1 MKDTGFW
8 VDTSKVDRV
17 TSMFTYGP
25 DKRLVRASAYRI
37 AGHSSKPAFLSGSG
51 GLLST
56 TDDYFRFA
64 QMMLNGGEANGKR
77 FLKASTVE
85 LMRTNVLAEGVEVDT
100 YGPAQP
106 GIGFGLDFAI
116 VMDPAAANTRRG
128 ADSFYWGGAFGTWF
142 WLDPMNDIV
151 VVGMIQNVGGSSAD
165 RRHRHRCDRCPGSW
179 CIRRWSIARNDFPS
193 QVSEHDGRSRSR
205 WRHGALTVR
214 YRRARRAGATGRSS
228 RRRTRAGPDARQ
240 RTHPH
245 HGRTKH
251 RREHGDHPQRPLR
264 GGRQCGAIWGSPPAT
279 QVIDLR
285 GRTVVPGLIDTH
297 LHGLDTADRP
307 GYHALD
313 VESATSIREVQ
324 DVLAAHRKT
333 VPEGQWITAIGA
345 AHPNLW
351 SEHRFPTLKELDDA
365 VPDRPVLL
373 YQGFNGAA
381 ATNTLGKKFF
391 DAADAAPPLH
401 PDYKGV
407 HVSETGAIGE
417 SNAATGGPSTNALY
431 LLRRLQKFEDKKR
444 NALRTMAYSTSVGL
458 TAWLDKS
465 TIYALGPL
473 HPRQGS
479 ANVDPYKSRDAWNAV
494 HTEGRMS
501 MRVQMDFT
509 AFAERDDNAM
519 LKEYLRNALPYF
531 GDDMLRTGGIGE
543 WPAPAAAVE
552 QTRAAQRLVAQA
564 RWRCDNDA
572 ANLRAL
578 TQLVEQLE
586 DVNKDVDIT
595 GLRWNVNLLGTGVG
609 WVTAGLS
616 GSAPGAR
623 LQHPAVREQ
632 LGQLEQPQCRRGSC
646 VPDDQSTPDPQEP
659 LQQRHPH
666 LAAEPVA
673 ASLLRRHRR
682 ELVRAAGQPR

>member
-1 MKDTGFW
+1 M
-8 VDTSKVDRV
+8 
-17 TSMFTYGP
+17 
-25 DKRLVRASAYRI
+25 
-37 AGHSSKPAFLSGSG
+37 
-51 GLLST
+51 
-56 TDDYFRFA
+56 
-64 QMMLNGGEANGKR
+64 
-77 FLKASTVE
+77 
-85 LMRTNVLAEGVEVDT
+85 
-100 YGPAQP
+100 
-106 GIGFGLDFAI
+106 
-116 VMDPAAANTRRG
+116 
-128 ADSFYWGGAFGTWF
+128 
-142 WLDPMNDIV
+142 
-151 VVGMIQNVGGSSAD
+151 
-165 RRHRHRCDRCPGSW
+165 
-179 CIRRWSIARNDFPS
+179 
-193 QVSEHDGRSRSR
+193 
-205 WRHGALTVR
+205 
-214 YRRARRAGATGRSS
+214 
-228 RRRTRAGPDARQ
+228 
-240 RTHPH
+240 
-245 HGRTKH
+245 
-251 RREHGDHPQRPLR
+251 
-264 GGRQCGAIWGSPPAT
+264 
-279 QVIDLR
+279 
-285 GRTVVPGLIDTH
+285 PGLIDTH

-307 GYHALD
+307 GYHVLD

-345 AHPNLW
+345 AQPNLW
-351 SEHRFPTLKELDDA
+351 AEHRFPTLKELDDA

-373 YQGFNGAA
+373 YQGFYGAA
-381 ATNTLGKKFF
+381 ATNTPGKKFF
-391 DAADAAPPLH
+391 DAADAAPPPH

-417 SNAATGGPSTNALY
+417 SNGATGGPSTNALY

-444 NALRTMAYSTSVGL
+444 NALRTMAYSTSVGV

-572 ANLRAL
+572 ANLGAL

-586 DVNKDVDIT
+586 DVNKEVGIT
-595 GLRWNVNLLGTGVG
+595 SLRWNVNLLGTGVG
-609 WVTAGLS
+609 WVTPACWI
-616 GSAPGAR
+616 GSRRSAAASSCPRTTGSTRA
-623 LQHPAVREQ
+623 HPE
-632 LGQLEQPQCRRGSC
+632 CRRGTC

-673 ASLLRRHRR
+673 APLLRRHRR
-682 ELVRAAGQPR
+682 ELVRAAGQSRRTSHA

>member
-1 MKDTGFW
+1 MISRRTFLGTAAGAGLA
-8 VDTSKVDRV
+8 VARLAAQAPRV
-17 TSMFTYGP
+17 ALPADGRAP
-25 DKRLVRASAYRI
+25 DLMLVNGRI
-37 AGHSSKPAFLSGSG
+37 HTMDARNTVATTVSIRNGRVAAVGNAAPRGAAP
-51 GLLST
+51 ST
-56 TDDYFRFA
+56 TR
-64 QMMLNGGEANGKR
+64 
-77 FLKASTVE
+77 
-85 LMRTNVLAEGVEVDT
+85 
-100 YGPAQP
+100 
-106 GIGFGLDFAI
+106 
-116 VMDPAAANTRRG
+116 
-128 ADSFYWGGAFGTWF
+128 
-142 WLDPMNDIV
+142 
-151 VVGMIQNVGGSSAD
+151 
-165 RRHRHRCDRCPGSW
+165 
-179 CIRRWSIARNDFPS
+179 
-193 QVSEHDGRSRSR
+193 
-205 WRHGALTVR
+205 
-214 YRRARRAGATGRSS
+214 
-228 RRRTRAGPDARQ
+228 
-240 RTHPH
+240 
-245 HGRTKH
+245 
-251 RREHGDHPQRPLR
+251 
-264 GGRQCGAIWGSPPAT
+264 
-279 QVIDLR
+279 VIDLR

-333 VPEGQWITAIGA
+333 VPAGQWITAIGA

-351 SEHRFPTLKELDDA
+351 IEHRFPTLKELDDA

-407 HVSETGAIGE
+407 HVSEPGAIGA
-417 SNAATGGPSTNALY
+417 SAGATGGPSTNALY
-431 LLRRLQKFEDKKR
+431 LLRRLQKFDDKKR
-444 NALRTMAYSTSVGL
+444 NALRTMAYSTSVGV

-494 HTEGRMS
+494 HTDGRMS

-509 AFAERDDNAM
+509 AFAELDDNAM

-564 RWRCDNDA
+564 GWRCDNDA
-572 ANLRAL
+572 SNLRGL

-586 DVNKDVDIT
+586 DVNKDVGIA

-609 WVTAGLS
+609 WVTAGLLD
-616 GSAPGAR
+616 R
-623 LQHPAVREQ
+623 LQALGCSIQLSANNWVNSIDPNVVVGHAYKTINQHPIHKSLFSNATHISPLNPWLHLYYIVTGVNSFGQQVNPGEHLTRAEALSLRTRESSWH
-632 LGQLEQPQCRRGSC
+632 LGMEDRLGAIEPGRLADLVVLDRDYFS
-646 VPDDQSTPDPQEP
+646 VPDVEIKKIRSVLTVVDGKVVHEST
-659 LQQRHPH
+659 
-666 LAAEPVA
+666 
-673 ASLLRRHRR
+673 
-682 ELVRAAGQPR
+682 

>member
-1 MKDTGFW
+1 MISRRTFLGATATAGCAVALGRSPTDVVVHAAQAVSAAPTNGPAPDLML
-8 VDTSKVDRV
+8 VNGRIHAMDARGTIANAV
-17 TSMFTYGP
+17 TIRNG
-25 DKRLVRASAYRI
+25 
-37 AGHSSKPAFLSGSG
+37 
-51 GLLST
+51 
-56 TDDYFRFA
+56 RFA
-64 QMMLNGGEANGKR
+64 AVGSATRVSMPRG
-77 FLKASTVE
+77 T
-85 LMRTNVLAEGVEVDT
+85 
-100 YGPAQP
+100 P
-106 GIGFGLDFAI
+106 GI
-116 VMDPAAANTRRG
+116 
-128 ADSFYWGGAFGTWF
+128 
-142 WLDPMNDIV
+142 
-151 VVGMIQNVGGSSAD
+151 
-165 RRHRHRCDRCPGSW
+165 
-179 CIRRWSIARNDFPS
+179 
-193 QVSEHDGRSRSR
+193 
-205 WRHGALTVR
+205 
-214 YRRARRAGATGRSS
+214 
-228 RRRTRAGPDARQ
+228 
-240 RTHPH
+240 
-245 HGRTKH
+245 
-251 RREHGDHPQRPLR
+251 
-264 GGRQCGAIWGSPPAT
+264 
-279 QVIDLR
+279 DLG

-324 DVLAAHRKT
+324 AVLAAHRKT
-333 VPEGQWITAIGA
+333 VPEGEWITAIGA

-351 SEHRFPTLKELDDA
+351 AEHRFPTLKELDDA

-391 DAADAAPPLH
+391 DAADAAAPPH

-407 HVSETGAIGE
+407 RVSETGAIGE

-444 NALRTMAYSTSVGL
+444 NALRTMAYSTSVGV

-479 ANVDPYKSRDAWNAV
+479 ANVDPYKSRDAWNEV

-519 LKEYLRNALPYF
+519 LKEYLKNALPYF

-586 DVNKDVDIT
+586 DVNRDVGIAS
-595 GLRWNVNLLGTGVG
+595 LRWNVNLLGTGVG
-609 WVTAGLS
+609 WVTTELLD
-616 GSAPGAR
+616 R
-623 LQHPAVREQ
+623 LQALGCSIQ
-632 LGQLEQPQCRRGSC
+632 LSSNNWVNSNSSNGVAGHAYR
-646 VPDDQSTPDPQEP
+646 TIN
-659 LQQRHPH
+659 RHPIHKSLFSNATHISPLNPWLH
-666 LAAEPVA
+666 LYYVVTGVNSYGQQVNPDEHLTREEA
-673 ASLLRRHRR
+673 LRLRTR
-682 ELVRAAGQPR
+682 ESSWHLRMEDRLGTIEQGRLADLVVLDRDYFSVPEVEIKKIRSVLTVVDGRIVHELPGVRAR

>member
-1 MKDTGFW
+1 MPTIPTISRRHFLGAAAGAGLAAARLAAQAP
-8 VDTSKVDRV
+8 RV
-17 TSMFTYGP
+17 APLAGEPAP
-25 DKRLVRASAYRI
+25 DLMLVNGRI
-37 AGHSSKPAFLSGSG
+37 HTMDARN
-51 GLLST
+51 T
-56 TDDYFRFA
+56 V
-64 QMMLNGGEANGKR
+64 
-77 FLKASTVE
+77 ASTVTI
-85 LMRTNVLAEGVEVDT
+85 RNGRFSAVGNAAPSTAV
-100 YGPAQP
+100 PA
-106 GIGFGLDFAI
+106 
-116 VMDPAAANTRRG
+116 M
-128 ADSFYWGGAFGTWF
+128 
-142 WLDPMNDIV
+142 
-151 VVGMIQNVGGSSAD
+151 
-165 RRHRHRCDRCPGSW
+165 
-179 CIRRWSIARNDFPS
+179 
-193 QVSEHDGRSRSR
+193 
-205 WRHGALTVR
+205 
-214 YRRARRAGATGRSS
+214 
-228 RRRTRAGPDARQ
+228 
-240 RTHPH
+240 
-245 HGRTKH
+245 
-251 RREHGDHPQRPLR
+251 
-264 GGRQCGAIWGSPPAT
+264 

-324 DVLAAHRKT
+324 DVLAAHRNT
-333 VPEGQWITAIGA
+333 VPQGQWITAIGA

-351 SEHRFPTLKELDDA
+351 SEKRFPTLKELDDA

-381 ATNTLGKKFF
+381 ATNTPGKKFF
-391 DAADAAPPLH
+391 DAADAASPLH
-401 PDYKGV
+401 PDYMGV
-407 HVSETGAIGE
+407 HVSETGGI
-417 SNAATGGPSTNALY
+417 AASTGAAGGPSTNALY

-444 NALRTMAYSTSVGL
+444 NALRTMAYSTSVGV

-564 RWRCDNDA
+564 GWRCDNDA
-572 ANLRAL
+572 SNLRGL

-586 DVNKDVDIT
+586 DVNKDVGISS
-595 GLRWNVNLLGTGVG
+595 LRWNVNLLGTGVG
-609 WVTAGLS
+609 WVTTAFLD
-616 GSAPGAR
+616 R
-623 LQHPAVREQ
+623 LQALGCSIQLSSNNWVNSNDPSVVAGHAYRTINQHPIHKSLFSNATHISPLNPWLHLYYVVTGVNSYGQQVNPGEHLTREEALRLRTRDSSWHLGMEDRLGTIEPGKLADLAVLDRDYFT
-632 LGQLEQPQCRRGSC
+632 
-646 VPDDQSTPDPQEP
+646 VPDVEIKKIGSVLTVVDGKVVHES
-659 LQQRHPH
+659 
-666 LAAEPVA
+666 AGI
-673 ASLLRRHRR
+673 
-682 ELVRAAGQPR
+682 RAR

>member
-1 MKDTGFW
+1 MISRRKFLGVTATGCA
-8 VDTSKVDRV
+8 V
-17 TSMFTYGP
+17 
-25 DKRLVRASAYRI
+25 AI
-37 AGHSSKPAFLSGSG
+37 GHSPADIVVHAAQAPSNAPVSGPAPD
-51 GLLST
+51 LVLV
-56 TDDYFRFA
+56 
-64 QMMLNGGEANGKR
+64 NGRIHTMDARNTI
-77 FLKASTVE
+77 ASTVTI
-85 LMRTNVLAEGVEVDT
+85 RNGRFAAVGSAAPR
-100 YGPAQP
+100 GP
-106 GIGFGLDFAI
+106 
-116 VMDPAAANTRRG
+116 T
-128 ADSFYWGGAFGTWF
+128 
-142 WLDPMNDIV
+142 
-151 VVGMIQNVGGSSAD
+151 
-165 RRHRHRCDRCPGSW
+165 
-179 CIRRWSIARNDFPS
+179 
-193 QVSEHDGRSRSR
+193 
-205 WRHGALTVR
+205 
-214 YRRARRAGATGRSS
+214 
-228 RRRTRAGPDARQ
+228 
-240 RTHPH
+240 
-245 HGRTKH
+245 
-251 RREHGDHPQRPLR
+251 
-264 GGRQCGAIWGSPPAT
+264 PPAT
-279 QVIDLR
+279 QLIDLR

-351 SEHRFPTLKELDDA
+351 AEHRFPTLKELDDV

-381 ATNTLGKKFF
+381 ATNTLGKRFF

-417 SNAATGGPSTNALY
+417 SNAATGGPSTNTLY

-444 NALRTMAYSTSVGL
+444 NALRTMAYSTSVGV

-479 ANVDPYKSRDAWNAV
+479 ANVDPYKSRDAWNEV

-572 ANLRAL
+572 ANMGAL
-578 TQLVEQLE
+578 SQLVEQLE
-586 DVNKDVDIT
+586 DVNKEIDIT
-595 GLRWNVNLLGTGVG
+595 SLRWNVNLLGTGVG
-609 WVTAGLS
+609 WVTRDLLD
-616 GSAPGAR
+616 R
-623 LQHPAVREQ
+623 LQALGCSIQLSANNWVNSNNTNAVAGHAYGTISRHPIHKSLFSNATHISPLNPWLHLYYVITGVNSYGQQVNPGEHLTREEALRLRTRESSWHLRMEDR
-632 LGQLEQPQCRRGSC
+632 LGTIEPGMLADLVVLDRDYFS
-646 VPDDQSTPDPQEP
+646 VPDVEIKKIRSVLTVVDGKVV
-659 LQQRHPH
+659 H
-666 LAAEPVA
+666 
-673 ASLLRRHRR
+673 
-682 ELVRAAGQPR
+682 ELPGVRA

>member
-1 MKDTGFW
+1 MDARNT
-8 VDTSKVDRV
+8 
-17 TSMFTYGP
+17 
-25 DKRLVRASAYRI
+25 I
-37 AGHSSKPAFLSGSG
+37 
-51 GLLST
+51 
-56 TDDYFRFA
+56 
-64 QMMLNGGEANGKR
+64 
-77 FLKASTVE
+77 ASTVTI
-85 LMRTNVLAEGVEVDT
+85 RNGR
-100 YGPAQP
+100 
-106 GIGFGLDFAI
+106 FAA
-116 VMDPAAANTRRG
+116 VGNAAPR
-128 ADSFYWGGAFGTWF
+128 
-142 WLDPMNDIV
+142 
-151 VVGMIQNVGGSSAD
+151 
-165 RRHRHRCDRCPGSW
+165 
-179 CIRRWSIARNDFPS
+179 
-193 QVSEHDGRSRSR
+193 E
-205 WRHGALTVR
+205 
-214 YRRARRAGATGRSS
+214 
-228 RRRTRAGPDARQ
+228 PDVA
-240 RTHPH
+240 
-245 HGRTKH
+245 
-251 RREHGDHPQRPLR
+251 
-264 GGRQCGAIWGSPPAT
+264 
-279 QVIDLR
+279 VIDLR

-307 GYHALD
+307 GYHVLD

-324 DVLAAHRKT
+324 DVLAAQRKT

-345 AHPNLW
+345 AQTNLW
-351 SEHRFPTLKELDDA
+351 AERRFPTLKELDDA

-373 YQGFNGAA
+373 YQGFYGAA
-381 ATNTLGKKFF
+381 ATNTPGKKFF
-391 DAADAAPPLH
+391 DAADAAPPPH

-417 SNAATGGPSTNALY
+417 SNGATGGPSTNALY

-444 NALRTMAYSTSVGL
+444 NAIRTMAYSTSVGV

-552 QTRAAQRLVAQA
+552 QTRAAQRLVAEA

-572 ANLRAL
+572 ANLGAL

-586 DVNKDVDIT
+586 DVNREVEHRRPAVEREPPGHRRRLGDP
-595 GLRWNVNLLGTGVG
+595 GL
-609 WVTAGLS
+609 A
-616 GSAPGAR
+616 GSAPGPR
-623 LQHPAVREQ
+623 LQHPAVLEQ
-632 LGQLEQPQCRRGSC
+632 LGQLEQHPECRRGSC
-646 VPDDQSTPDPQEP
+646 VPDDQSAPDPQEP

-673 ASLLRRHRR
+673 APLLRRHRR
-682 ELVRAAGQPR
+682 ELVRAAGQPRRTSHA

>member
-1 MKDTGFW
+1 MPTTPISRRQFIGTAGAGLAVARLAGQAPPVVSPAGGPAPDLLLVNG
-8 VDTSKVDRV
+8 RV
-17 TSMFTYGP
+17 HTMDARNT
-25 DKRLVRASAYRI
+25 I
-37 AGHSSKPAFLSGSG
+37 
-51 GLLST
+51 
-56 TDDYFRFA
+56 
-64 QMMLNGGEANGKR
+64 
-77 FLKASTVE
+77 ASTVTI
-85 LMRTNVLAEGVEVDT
+85 RNGRFSTVD
-100 YGPAQP
+100 
-106 GIGFGLDFAI
+106 
-116 VMDPAAANTRRG
+116 N
-128 ADSFYWGGAFGTWF
+128 
-142 WLDPMNDIV
+142 
-151 VVGMIQNVGGSSAD
+151 
-165 RRHRHRCDRCPGSW
+165 
-179 CIRRWSIARNDFPS
+179 ARPS
-193 QVSEHDGRSRSR
+193 
-205 WRHGALTVR
+205 
-214 YRRARRAGATGRSS
+214 
-228 RRRTRAGPDARQ
+228 
-240 RTHPH
+240 
-245 HGRTKH
+245 
-251 RREHGDHPQRPLR
+251 
-264 GGRQCGAIWGSPPAT
+264 GAIPPTT

-307 GYHALD
+307 GYHVLD

-324 DVLAAHRKT
+324 EVLAAQRKT

-365 VPDRPVLL
+365 APDRPVLL

-401 PDYKGV
+401 PDSRKV
-407 HVSETGAIGE
+407 NVSETGAISE

-444 NALRTMAYSTSVGL
+444 NALRTMAYSTSLGL

-479 ANVDPYKSRDAWNAV
+479 ANVDPYWSRDAWNEV
-494 HTEGRMS
+494 HTEGRMT

-543 WPAPAAAVE
+543 WPAPAAE
-552 QTRAAQRLVAQA
+552 IDQTRAAQRLVAEA

-572 ANLRAL
+572 GDLKAL
-578 TQLVEQLE
+578 TQLVGQLE
-586 DVNKDVDIT
+586 DVNKEIGIT

-609 WVTAGLS
+609 WVTTGFLD
-616 GSAPGAR
+616 R
-623 LQHPAVREQ
+623 LQALNCSIQLSSNNWVNSTNPGVVAGHAYRTINQHPIHKSLFSNATHISPLNPWLHLYYVVTGANSYGQQVNPGEHLTREEALRLRTRESSWHLRMEDRLGTIEPGKLADLAVLDRDYF
-632 LGQLEQPQCRRGSC
+632 S
-646 VPDDQSTPDPQEP
+646 VPDVDIKKIRSVLTVVDGRVVHET
-659 LQQRHPH
+659 
-666 LAAEPVA
+666 AG
-673 ASLLRRHRR
+673 
-682 ELVRAAGQPR
+682 VRGG